1 MVNKEYCSITDVSN
15 YLLLDIAVDFEPQV
29 EQWIQG
35 VSAHIE
41 KVTGVDWLADT
52 TASARLFNGS
62 GRNTLDIGHFI
73 GTPVV
78 EFGDDY
84 AQSFVATTNFVT
96 LPFSGSLKTDI
107 LMKDETVPHGIMN
120 VQVTA
125 KWGYAEEV
133 PDDIR
138 HACVVLVSGIVL
150 ANTNQDGELESEKIG
165 NYTVKYKND
174 SHKDDS
180 TLAMAILQTRT
191 RIRI

>member
-1 MVNKEYCSITDVSN
+1 VNKLYCSVEDIAN
-15 YLLLDIAVDFEPQV
+15 YLLLEIANDFVPQV

-41 KVTGVDWLADT
+41 KVTGVDWKADSI
-52 TASARLFNGS
+52 ASAKLFNGNS
-62 GRNTLDIGHFI
+62 CDVLEIGNFI

-78 EFGDDY
+78 EFGNNY
-84 AQSFVATTNFVT
+84 GINFVATTNFVT
-96 LPFSGSLKTDI
+96 LPFNGSSKTDI

-120 VQVTA
+120 VRVTA
-125 KWGYAEEV
+125 RWGYAEEV

-150 ANTNQDGELESEKIG
+150 ANTNQDGEVESEKIG

-180 TLAMAILQTRT
+180 TLAMDTIQSRT
-191 RIRI
+191 QIRI

>member
-1 MVNKEYCSITDVSN
+1 MNKLYCSVEDVSN
-15 YLLLDIAVDFEPQV
+15 YLLLEIADDFEPQV

-35 VSAHIE
+35 ISAHIE
-41 KVTGVDWLADT
+41 KVTGIDWLADT
-52 TASARLFNGS
+52 TANARLFNGN
-62 GRNTLDIGHFI
+62 GCNMLNVGNFI

-84 AQSFVATTNFVT
+84 AENFVATTNFVT
-96 LPFSGSLKTDI
+96 VPFNGNAKTDI
-107 LMKDETVPHGIMN
+107 LMKDEVVPHGTMN
-120 VQVTA
+120 VRVTA

-150 ANTNQDGELESEKIG
+150 ANTNQDGEVESEKIG
-165 NYTVKYKND
+165 NYTVKYKSD

-180 TLAMAILQTRT
+180 TLAMATLQSRT

>member
-1 MVNKEYCSITDVSN
+1 MNKLYCSVEDIAN
-15 YLLLDIAVDFEPQV
+15 YLLLEIANDFVPQV

-41 KVTGVDWLADT
+41 KVTGVDWKADSI
-52 TASARLFNGS
+52 ASAKLFNGNS
-62 GRNTLDIGHFI
+62 CDVLEIGNFI

-78 EFGDDY
+78 EFGNNY
-84 AQSFVATTNFVT
+84 GINFVATTNFVT
-96 LPFSGSLKTDI
+96 LPFNGSSKTDI

-120 VQVTA
+120 VRVTA
-125 KWGYAEEV
+125 RWGYAEEV

-150 ANTNQDGELESEKIG
+150 ANTNQDGEVESEKIG

-180 TLAMAILQTRT
+180 TLAMDTIQSRT
-191 RIRI
+191 QIRI